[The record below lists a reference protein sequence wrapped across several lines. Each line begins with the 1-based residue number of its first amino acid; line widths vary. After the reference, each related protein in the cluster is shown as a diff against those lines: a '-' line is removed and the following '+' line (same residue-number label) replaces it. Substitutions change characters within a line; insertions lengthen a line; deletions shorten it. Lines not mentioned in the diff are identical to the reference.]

1 MRGKVKKLLIIWLA
15 CLVCI
20 SAATSD
26 QSEEKHLKSAQL
38 MQPYHRVEQAS
49 GCEFYIEE
57 FCFARLCDGYI
68 QLGLNSNLDFSPLQN
83 LDDREEEMEKNN
95 IMVKDENELISF
107 GTYKNGI
114 LDMLKIPFF
123 KHDGGGVENDD

>member
-1 MRGKVKKLLIIWLA
+1 MRGKVKKLLIVLLA
-15 CLVCI
+15 CIVYI
-20 SAATSD
+20 SAADD
-26 QSEEKHLKSAQL
+26 QLEEKQLKSAQQ

-68 QLGLNSNLDFSPLQN
+68 QLGLNSNLDFSPLQS
-83 LDDREEEMEKNN
+83 LGDKQEEEEKNN

-107 GTYKNGI
+107 GTYRNGI

>member
-1 MRGKVKKLLIIWLA
+1 MRRGRLFAVVWLICA
-15 CLVCI
+15 ACI
-20 SAATSD
+20 SAATA
-26 QSEEKHLKSAQL
+26 EKQLNSAQQ

-68 QLGLNSNLDFSPLQN
+68 QLGLNSNIDFSPLQSIEGDKTN
-83 LDDREEEMEKNN
+83 H

-114 LDMLKIPFF
+114 LDMLRIPFF